1 MKHDVHDKSHHSETS
16 QTKQSGSKKMGD
28 IIYLARLVAS
38 GKRETVRFLN
48 SPIE

>member
-1 MKHDVHDKSHHSETS
+1 MKLNVHVTSNRPETS
-16 QTKQSGSKKMGD
+16 QTKQSGSKKVGD
-28 IIYLARLVAS
+28 LIYLARLVAS

>member
-1 MKHDVHDKSHHSETS
+1 MKIEVHVTSHRPEASKA
-16 QTKQSGSKKMGD
+16 KQSGSKKVGD
-28 IIYLARLVAS
+28 LIYLARLVAS